1 LYVYAKGLEIEYAMA
16 MRLTKETQIYNLFP
30 VVHFH
35 HVSMCLESAQRVGV
49 GNDTAAVAHDR
60 RCDRGVGES
69 SPLLVV
75 RKSIWAIEVLVD
87 DTGHAVLAVAAHGL
101 GAVIPERLS
110 ILDNNLEDV
119 GLVKLSAYVSG

>member
-1 LYVYAKGLEIEYAMA
+1 MYE
-16 MRLTKETQIYNLFP
+16 MR
-30 VVHFH
+30 
-35 HVSMCLESAQRVGV
+35 LESAQRVGV

-60 RCDRGVGES
+60 RSDGGVGES

-75 RKSIWAIEVLVD
+75 RKSIWAVEVLVD